1 MSMEQQEH
9 TQQGKEKRAH
19 TQGPEKRYEQH
30 LRRYLDKR
38 GWGIK
43 AFSGVI
49 KSDGGIPIKTGKS
62 GTPDLMYC
70 IDGVFFAIEVKSET
84 GRPSDAQIEQ
94 MARIELAGGIAIIAR
109 PQVDADVRRLVE
121 DDHIRYL
128 TPCDRLAY
136 VHGQYPS
143 LYKWRARIPEA
154 LLPAAGIP
162 DDMLDATD
170 GILSGA
176 MMLAT

>member
-1 MSMEQQEH
+1 MSTEQLDKQQH
-9 TQQGKEKRAH
+9 TGTGKR
-19 TQGPEKRYEQH
+19 TQGPEKKYEMH

-38 GWGIK
+38 GWGVK

-49 KSDGGIPIKTGKS
+49 RSDIGAPIKTGKS
-62 GTPDLMYC
+62 GTPDLLYC
-70 IDGVFFAIEVKSET
+70 IGGIFFAIEVKSET
-84 GRPSDAQIEQ
+84 GRPSDAQIAQ
-94 MARIELAGGIAIIAR
+94 MARVELAGGIAIIAR

-136 VHGQYPS
+136 VHGQYPA
-143 LYKWRARIPEA
+143 LYTWRARIPDA

-162 DDMLDATD
+162 DDLLDDTD

-176 MMLAT
+176 MMPAT

>member
-1 MSMEQQEH
+1 MEQQEKQQH
-9 TQQGKEKRAH
+9 TQGTGKR
-19 TQGPEKRYEQH
+19 TQGPEKKYEQH

-62 GTPDLMYC
+62 GTPDLLYC
-70 IDGVFFAIEVKSET
+70 IGGIFFAIEVKSTT

-94 MARIELAGGIAIIAR
+94 MARVELAGGIAIIAR

-136 VHGQYPS
+136 AHGEYPA
-143 LYKWRARIPEA
+143 LYTWRARIPEA

-162 DDMLDATD
+162 ADLLDDTDEILYTAT
-170 GILSGA
+170 
-176 MMLAT
+176 